1 MESNSYPQPTAC
13 SLQPPASAICLV
25 IDRLPAHLVGAYGNT
40 WIRTPA
46 LDGLAAESLL
56 IEFATIDSPELAMLY
71 RGYWRGVHA
80 ACPADVADTLSPEG
94 NDLPTLLRG
103 RGVRSLLV
111 TDEPELAQLPL
122 TARFDEL
129 VRVETDGESVTADS
143 VDTTRMAR
151 FFAAAADVIDSAAA
165 PSLVWLHCQSLSGPW
180 DAPLE
185 LRNFYADEEDPDPP
199 TTVEPPNYMLAADH
213 DPDERLGI
221 SQAAAGQITALDECL
236 EGWLSPIAAR
246 LKDTLLIVIG
256 ARGLPLGEHLRV
268 GPCDEVLYEEL
279 VHVPLMIRP
288 PNSAAPLRTVELA
301 QSADIYATLSE
312 WFGLGCLGH
321 VERRPSS
328 PDTQPQS
335 PFIGRS
341 LLPLTAD
348 PQQHLR
354 DRAVGVGPESQWSI
368 RTSAWYLRHSGPDVS
383 STDAR
388 QELFVKP
395 DDRFE
400 QSDVTRRCADIVE
413 RLTAAG
419 EDFLRAAKSPASA
432 SKPTPLEVDLIAGL
446 D

>member
-1 MESNSYPQPTAC
+1 MATDTSALCPLPSALKN
-13 SLQPPASAICLV
+13 AICLV

-46 LDGLAAESLL
+46 LDALAAESLL
-56 IEFATIDSPELAMLY
+56 FEFATIDSPELAMLY

-80 ACPADVADTLSPEG
+80 ACPADVADMLSPAG

-103 RGVRSLLV
+103 CGVRSLLV
-111 TDEPELAQLPL
+111 TDDPEVAQLPL

-129 VRVETDGESVTADS
+129 IRVEAGEEPVTADS

-151 FFAAAADVIDSAAA
+151 FFAAAADAIDSAAA
-165 PSLVWLHCQSLSGPW
+165 PSLVWLHCQGLAGPW

-199 TTVEPPNYMLAADH
+199 TTVAAPNYMLAADH

-221 SQAAAGQITALDECL
+221 SQAAAGQITALDECV
-236 EGWLSPIAAR
+236 EGWLSAIAAR
-246 LKDTLLIVIG
+246 LQDTLLIVIG

-268 GPCDEVLYEEL
+268 GPCDEALYEEL

-288 PNSAAPLRTVELA
+288 PNSAAPLRTMELA
-301 QSADIYATLSE
+301 QSADIYATLRD
-312 WFGLGCLGH
+312 WFGLSATSPL
-321 VERRPSS
+321 PSALCPLPS
-328 PDTQPQS
+328 QTL
-335 PFIGRS
+335 I
-341 LLPLTAD
+341 PLTAD
-348 PQQHLR
+348 PQQPLR
-354 DRAVGVGPESQWSI
+354 DRAVGVGPEGQWSI
-368 RTSAWYLRHSGPDVS
+368 RTSAWYLRHSRPEEPS
-383 STDAR
+383 SNAR

-432 SKPTPLEVDLIAGL
+432 FIPTPLEADLIAGL